1 MHYVGDVSRDPN
13 GVDPREF
20 HGLGRVRNPDGVF
33 KVLSDEDCLPN
44 CQQCLR
50 FCNEELDK
58 KNNFL

>member
-33 KVLSDEDCLPN
+33 KVFQIAMAHNLMILIVTKIVTAFYCIL
-44 CQQCLR
+44 
-50 FCNEELDK
+50 
-58 KNNFL
+58 